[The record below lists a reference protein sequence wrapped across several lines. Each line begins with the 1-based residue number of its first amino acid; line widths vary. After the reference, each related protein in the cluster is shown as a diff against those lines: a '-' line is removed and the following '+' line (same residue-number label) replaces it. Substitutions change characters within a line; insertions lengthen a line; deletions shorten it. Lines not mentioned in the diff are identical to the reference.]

1 MAEPAPDWN
10 AATVRTWLQSRI
22 AAARTDQVRAERGG
36 YQMQDDCDK
45 AAAEEMVCTL
55 AGKAADT
62 QAGLADALR
71 ALLERDDYIWRGVY
85 NDAKFD
91 RHVRGYI
98 RKLARMVKTNSG
110 FGNTTHYQ

>member
-1 MAEPAPDWN
+1 MAEAPPEWN
-10 AATVRTWLQSRI
+10 AAAVRIWLQSRI
-22 AAARTDQVRAERGG
+22 AAARSDQVLAERGG
-36 YQMQDDCDK
+36 YQLQDDCDK

-55 AGKAADT
+55 VTKSADT
-62 QAGLADALR
+62 QSALADALR
-71 ALLERDDYIWRGVY
+71 ALLDRDDFIWRGVY

-98 RKLARMVKTNSG
+98 RKVAKMAKLNTG